1 MDKIINSP
9 YNVNAV
15 ARVDSDNI
23 VHNHIYHYCPI
34 GRVDDNNFVYDNNN
48 NIVGRVDNNGIVH
61 NHSINNSPIGKV
73 LENGFVIK
81 ENALVGRVDGD
92 NLLLAGAAYLLL
104 IQGNR

>member
-9 YNVNAV
+9 YNINAV

-23 VHNHIYHYCPI
+23 VHNHIYHHCPI
-34 GRVDDNNFVYDNNN
+34 GRVDDN
-48 NIVGRVDNNGIVH
+48 GIVH
-61 NHSINNSPIGKV
+61 NHAINNSPIGKV

>member
-1 MDKIINSP
+1 M
-9 YNVNAV
+9 
-15 ARVDSDNI
+15 
-23 VHNHIYHYCPI
+23 
-34 GRVDDNNFVYDNNN
+34 GRVDDD
-48 NIVGRVDNNGIVH
+48 GIVH